1 MIAPLLHTD
10 PGIQP
15 ARQDPTMQFDESHE
29 GDYRIFVGAVEAPRG
44 GDGYIAALIVN
55 RVRGVLPKHPEAFR
69 DDSLA
74 CGYRWRSADEAMH
87 YAMNR
92 ARELIRSRSQMLAC

>member
-1 MIAPLLHTD
+1 
-10 PGIQP
+10 
-15 ARQDPTMQFDESHE
+15 MQFNECHE
-29 GDYRIFVGAVEAPRG
+29 GDYRIIVGALEAPR

-55 RVRGVLPKHPEAFR
+55 RVRDMKGRHPEAFR

-74 CGYRWRSADEAMH
+74 CGYRWRSADEALH

>member
-1 MIAPLLHTD
+1 
-10 PGIQP
+10 
-15 ARQDPTMQFDESHE
+15 MQFDECHE

-44 GDGYIAALIVN
+44 DGYIAALIVN
-55 RVRGVLPKHPEAFR
+55 RVRNAQGRHNEAYR

-74 CGYRWRSADEAMH
+74 CGYRWRSSDEALH

-92 ARELIRSRSQMLAC
+92 ARELIRSRSQLLAC

>member
-1 MIAPLLHTD
+1 
-10 PGIQP
+10 
-15 ARQDPTMQFDESHE
+15 MQFNECHE

-44 GDGYIAALIVN
+44 DGYIAALVVR
-55 RVRGVLPKHPEAFR
+55 RVRGAAVPHHDAFR

-74 CGYRWRSADEAMH
+74 CGYRWRSADEALH

-92 ARELIRSRSQMLAC
+92 ARELIRTRSQMLMC

>member
-1 MIAPLLHTD
+1 M
-10 PGIQP
+10 
-15 ARQDPTMQFDESHE
+15 RFDECHE
-29 GDYRIFVGAVEAPRG
+29 GDYRIFVGALEAPQ

-55 RVRGVLPKHPEAFR
+55 RVRGVPAQQREAFR

-74 CGYRWRSADEAMH
+74 CGYRWRSADEAIQ

-92 ARELIRSRSQMLAC
+92 ARELIRSRSSMLTC

>member
-1 MIAPLLHTD
+1 M
-10 PGIQP
+10 
-15 ARQDPTMQFDESHE
+15 RFDETHE

-44 GDGYIAALIVN
+44 DGYIAALVVS
-55 RVRGVLPKHPEAFR
+55 RVKGEVKGQREAFR

-74 CGYRWRSADEAMH
+74 CGYRWRSADEAIH

>member
-1 MIAPLLHTD
+1 M
-10 PGIQP
+10 
-15 ARQDPTMQFDESHE
+15 RFDESHE
-29 GDYRIFVGAVEAPRG
+29 GDYRIYVGAVEAPQ

-55 RVRGVLPKHPEAFR
+55 RVRGLQVSQREAFR

-74 CGYRWRSADEAMH
+74 CGYRWRSADEAIH

-92 ARELIRSRSQMLAC
+92 ARELIRSRSTMLTC

>member
-1 MIAPLLHTD
+1 
-10 PGIQP
+10 
-15 ARQDPTMQFDESHE
+15 MQFNESHE

-44 GDGYIAALIVN
+44 DGYIAALVVN
-55 RVRGVLPKHPEAFR
+55 RVRGGVGSQREAFR

-74 CGYRWRSADEAMH
+74 CGYRWRSPDEAIN

-92 ARELIRSRSQMLAC
+92 ARELIRTRSQMLTC

>member
-1 MIAPLLHTD
+1 
-10 PGIQP
+10 
-15 ARQDPTMQFDESHE
+15 MQFNESHE

-44 GDGYIAALIVN
+44 DGYIAALVVN
-55 RVRGVLPKHPEAFR
+55 RVRGLVGKQREAFR

-74 CGYRWRSADEAMH
+74 CGYRWRSPDEAIN

-92 ARELIRSRSQMLAC
+92 ARELIRTRSQMLNC

>member
-1 MIAPLLHTD
+1 MRFND
-10 PGIQP
+10 C
-15 ARQDPTMQFDESHE
+15 HE

-44 GDGYIAALIVN
+44 DGYIAALIVN
-55 RVRGVLPKHPEAFR
+55 RVRGVQGKNAEAFR

-92 ARELIRSRSQMLAC
+92 ARELIRSGSRMLAC

>member
-1 MIAPLLHTD
+1 M
-10 PGIQP
+10 
-15 ARQDPTMQFDESHE
+15 RFNESHE

-44 GDGYIAALIVN
+44 DGYIAALVVN
-55 RVRGVLPKHPEAFR
+55 RVGGQPGRQREAFR

-74 CGYRWRSADEAMH
+74 CGYRWRSADEAIH

>member
-1 MIAPLLHTD
+1 M
-10 PGIQP
+10 
-15 ARQDPTMQFDESHE
+15 RFNECHE

-44 GDGYIAALIVN
+44 DGYIAALVVN
-55 RVRGVLPKHPEAFR
+55 RVRGTPGAQREAFR

-74 CGYRWRSADEAMH
+74 CGYKWRSADEAIN

-92 ARELIRSRSQMLAC
+92 ARELIRSRSRMLMC

>member
-1 MIAPLLHTD
+1 
-10 PGIQP
+10 
-15 ARQDPTMQFDESHE
+15 MQFNESHE

-44 GDGYIAALIVN
+44 DGYIAALVVN
-55 RVRGVLPKHPEAFR
+55 RVRGAVGVHREAFR

-74 CGYRWRSADEAMH
+74 CGYRWRSADEAIN

-92 ARELIRSRSQMLAC
+92 ARELIRSRSQMLMC

>member
-1 MIAPLLHTD
+1 
-10 PGIQP
+10 
-15 ARQDPTMQFDESHE
+15 MQFNECHE

-44 GDGYIAALIVN
+44 DGFIAALVVN
-55 RVRGVLPKHPEAFR
+55 RVRGLPGRQREAFR

-74 CGYRWRSADEAMH
+74 CGYRWRSADEAIN

-92 ARELIRSRSQMLAC
+92 ARELIRSRSQMLTC